1 MDDSRATPEALAAVF
16 AASDVRHP
24 CDSLGFLVWQVTHA
38 WQRHVEE
45 KLEPFGRTHLQFVVL
60 ISTAWHMRT
69 SGPPSQAMLARWAQ
83 IHPMQVSQV
92 VKLLMTK
99 KLLLR
104 EKMPNDARAHR
115 LALTME
121 GLARLG
127 AAVPVMKE
135 AHQSFFDAVCGTAEP
150 LKALLGRLFEHLSA
164 DQPLV
169 AQPDER
175 A

>member
-1 MDDSRATPEALAAVF
+1 MDNRRATPEALDAVF

-45 KLEPFGRTHLQFVVL
+45 RLEPFGLTHLQFVVL
-60 ISTAWHMRT
+60 ISTAWHMKQ
-69 SGPPSQAMLARWAQ
+69 GAAPSQAMLARWAQ

-99 KLLLR
+99 GLLLR
-104 EKMPNDARAHR
+104 EKMPNDARVHR
-115 LALTME
+115 LALTAE

-127 AAVPVMKE
+127 AAVPVMKA
-135 AHQSFFDAVCGTAEP
+135 AHHSFFDAVRGTEEP

-164 DQPLV
+164 VQPLV
-169 AQPDER
+169 AQQDER

>member
-1 MDDSRATPEALAAVF
+1 MTQDRATPEALATLF
-16 AASDVRHP
+16 AASEVRHP

-45 KLEPFGRTHLQFVVL
+45 RLEPFGLTHLQFVVL
-60 ISTAWHMRT
+60 ISTAWHMKQGET
-69 SGPPSQAMLARWAQ
+69 PSQAALARWAS

-92 VKLLMTK
+92 VKLLIAK
-99 KLLLR
+99 NLLLR
-104 EKMPNDARAHR
+104 ERMPNDARAHR
-115 LALTME
+115 LALTAE

-135 AHQSFFDAVCGTAEP
+135 AHHNFFDAVRGTEEP

-164 DQPLV
+164 EQPL
-169 AQPDER
+169 APQQGER

>member
-1 MDDSRATPEALAAVF
+1 MDESRATPEALAAVF
-16 AASDVRHP
+16 KASDVRHP

-45 KLEPFGRTHLQFVVL
+45 KLEPFGLTHLQFVVL

-69 SGPPSQAMLARWAQ
+69 SGPPSQAELARWAQ

-92 VKLLMTK
+92 AKLLTNK

-121 GLARLG
+121 GLSRLDS
-127 AAVPVMKE
+127 AVPVMKE

-150 LKALLGRLFEHLSA
+150 LKALLAGLFEHLSPE
-164 DQPLV
+164 QPLI
-169 AQPDER
+169 AQADER

>member
-1 MDDSRATPEALAAVF
+1 MDHRRATPEALDALF

-45 KLEPFGRTHLQFVVL
+45 RLEPFGLTHLQFVVL
-60 ISTAWHMRT
+60 ISTAWHMKQ
-69 SGPPSQAMLARWAQ
+69 SMAPSQAMLARWAQ
-83 IHPMQVSQV
+83 IHPMQISQV

-99 KLLLR
+99 GLLLR
-104 EKMPNDARAHR
+104 EKMPSDARVHR
-115 LALTME
+115 LALTAE

-127 AAVPVMKE
+127 AAVPVMKA
-135 AHQSFFDAVCGTAEP
+135 AHHSFFDAVCGTEEP
-150 LKALLGRLFEHLSA
+150 LKALLARLFEHLSA
-164 DQPLV
+164 VQPLV
-169 AQPDER
+169 AQQDEH

>member
-1 MDDSRATPEALAAVF
+1 MSTARATPADLAAVF
-16 AASDVRHP
+16 TTSDVRHP

-45 KLEPFGRTHLQFVVL
+45 QLEPFGLTHLQFVVL
-60 ISTAWHMRT
+60 ISTAWHMRQ
-69 SGPPSQAMLARWAQ
+69 GEAPSQAALARWAS

-92 VKLLMTK
+92 AKLLINK

-115 LALTME
+115 LALTVE

-127 AAVPVMKE
+127 AAVPVMKA
-135 AHQSFFDAVCGTAEP
+135 AHHNFFDAVRGTEEP
-150 LKALLGRLFEHLSA
+150 LKALLARLFENLSSE
-164 DQPLV
+164 QPF
-169 AQPDER
+169 APQQTER

>member
-1 MDDSRATPEALAAVF
+1 VP
-16 AASDVRHP
+16 P
-24 CDSLGFLVWQVTHA
+24 HA

-45 KLEPFGRTHLQFVVL
+45 KLEPFGLTHLQFVVL

-69 SGPPSQAMLARWAQ
+69 SGPPSQAELARWAQ

-92 VKLLMTK
+92 VKLLMNK

-121 GLARLG
+121 GLTRLE

-164 DQPLV
+164 VQPLG
-169 AQPDER
+169 APQDER